1 MQAYLNP
8 IHRAAIG
15 VAALA
20 ATALV
25 VGVSVVAPASV
36 DPAVLAA
43 RMPATAAPSAAEGPV
58 ALQRIE
64 VVAERDTNL
73 VSVHGQEVP
82 ARHKQQI

>member
-1 MQAYLNP
+1 MQPYLAP

-36 DPAVLAA
+36 DPVTMAA
-43 RMPATAAPSAAEGPV
+43 RAPSAAVSSPSEGPV

-64 VVAERDTNL
+64 VVADRDTNL
-73 VSVHGQEVP
+73 VSVHGRELP